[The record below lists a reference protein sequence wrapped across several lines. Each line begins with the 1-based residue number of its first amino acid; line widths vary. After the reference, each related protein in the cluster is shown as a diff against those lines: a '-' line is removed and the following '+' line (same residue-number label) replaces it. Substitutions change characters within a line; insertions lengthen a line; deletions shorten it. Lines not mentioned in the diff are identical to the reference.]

1 MNTIVNISVVAGRE
15 YKITSP
21 ELANIQVYYNGMQVA
36 GPDLN
41 NRFIAIHA
49 ISAVTVV
56 SVAPLTGT
64 FTVSEYLRNIYDLND
79 GQGGVISF
87 REKWLGGYGF
97 RPEWFGTVS
106 NRLVTFL
113 SGVPYIHNGPKN
125 NFYGQVQDSS
135 IAFAHNEA
143 ANVVKT
149 YRATSVEGDTPDR
162 IHVRT
167 EKPYTQ
173 SSDLVAT
180 DFKNKEGV
188 KYSSILRDRLSPN
201 TAGTVIDKLYKG
213 DLVRGEI
220 AKFQVVFSQPST
232 EKNVNF
238 VNIHYDKSIGQTV

>member
-15 YKITSP
+15 YKISSP
-21 ELANIQVYYNGMQVA
+21 ELANIQVYYNGMLVA
-36 GPDLN
+36 GPALN
-41 NRFIAIHA
+41 NRFVATHGA
-49 ISAVTVV
+49 SSVTIV
-56 SVAPLTGT
+56 SSTQLTSSL
-64 FTVSEYLRNIYDLND
+64 TVSEYLRNIYDPND
-79 GQGGVISF
+79 GQGGVVSF

-113 SGVPYIHNGPKN
+113 SGVPYIHNGAKN
-125 NFYGQVQDSS
+125 SFYGQVQDSS

-143 ANVVKT
+143 GNVVKT
-149 YRATSVEGDTPDR
+149 YRAASVEGDTPDR

-173 SSDLVAT
+173 SSDLVTA
-180 DFKNKEGV
+180 DFEDKEGV
-188 KYSSILRDRLSPN
+188 KYSPILRDRLSPN

-238 VNIHYDKSIGQTV
+238 VNIHYDKSIGQIV